1 MIFKKISYN
10 SPAVLTFAGLSL
22 LALILGKIT
31 GDITTVKLFSV
42 YRASLADPLTYPRFF
57 LHVLGH
63 ASYSHF
69 IGNILL
75 VLVLGPQLEERYGSA
90 PLIEAMAGTALISG
104 LVQFIFFPGTAL
116 LGASG
121 IVFMMIIMSSITGA
135 RKGTVPLTM
144 ILVFILYIGG
154 EIMDG
159 LFTKDNISQITHIIG
174 GICGAVFGLLLTSS
188 GRKHH

>member
-1 MIFKKISYN
+1 
-10 SPAVLTFAGLSL
+10 
-22 LALILGKIT
+22 
-31 GDITTVKLFSV
+31 
-42 YRASLADPLTYPRFF
+42 
-57 LHVLGH
+57 
-63 ASYSHF
+63 
-69 IGNILL
+69 
-75 VLVLGPQLEERYGSA
+75 
-90 PLIEAMAGTALISG
+90 
-104 LVQFIFFPGTAL
+104 
-116 LGASG
+116 
-121 IVFMMIIMSSITGA
+121 MMIIMSSITGA

>member
-154 EIMDG
+154 EIIDG